1 MNAMRTK
8 ISKLAAMAL
17 LPVVLLALTSCSSTP
32 APAGPPK
39 VYNGSPYTNEDGF
52 GGEVV
57 VDSISR
63 TATVVSVDRAKRL
76 VVLKRANGSQST
88 YKALPG
94 ALGFDDIKAGDVVKV
109 SVAEELAM
117 FLGKNS
123 VPASAGQNSAKLRV
137 QLPGGV
143 KAFGAEVQ
151 TLDYTGKV
159 MAIDAWND
167 AVTLQLPDGLTKT
180 IKVSE
185 AVNLADVNV
194 GDAVS
199 VRATEAAVI
208 VLDKP

>member
-1 MNAMRTK
+1 MGLMPA
-8 ISKLAAMAL
+8 
-17 LPVVLLALTSCSSTP
+17 VLLGLASCASAP
-32 APAGPPK
+32 APSGPPT
-39 VYNGSPYTNEDGF
+39 VNNGSPYTNEAGF

-76 VVLKRANGSQST
+76 VVLKRANGSRST
-88 YKALPG
+88 YKARPG
-94 ALGFDDIKAGDVVKV
+94 ALGFDDIRAGDVVKV
-109 SVAEELAM
+109 SVAEELAV

-143 KAFGAEVQ
+143 KSFAAEVQ